1 MNRIYFSDIYIH
13 MATMFIVLC
22 YCIISSIYILFNDDY
37 NTILRIFV
45 IVIIG
50 CVIYLLLKKDTLL
63 PFLGVTYLPNN
74 LLSDDK
80 FPHGANVEYVLD
92 MKDYND
98 DTRVIYWAA
107 NKTDKIIDD
116 PFEAYK
122 DFHNVGIS
130 SVSNGKAIIRIY
142 CPDKY
147 NVKHFGVHTS
157 SLDKHFHYRIIF
169 KDSGLM
175 SPVMTTK
182 INC

>member
-80 FPHGANVEYVLD
+80 FPHV
-92 MKDYND
+92 
-98 DTRVIYWAA
+98 
-107 NKTDKIIDD
+107 
-116 PFEAYK
+116 
-122 DFHNVGIS
+122 
-130 SVSNGKAIIRIY
+130 
-142 CPDKY
+142 C
-147 NVKHFGVHTS
+147 
-157 SLDKHFHYRIIF
+157 
-169 KDSGLM
+169 
-175 SPVMTTK
+175 
-182 INC
+182 